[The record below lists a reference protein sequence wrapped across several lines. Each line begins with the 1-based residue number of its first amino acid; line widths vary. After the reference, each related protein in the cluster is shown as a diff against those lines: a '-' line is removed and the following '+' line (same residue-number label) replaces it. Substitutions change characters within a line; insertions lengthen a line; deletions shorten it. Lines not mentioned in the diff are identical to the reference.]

1 MLNNQAGIDNMKRE
15 NDIVHNLRDIYG
27 YGYTKVFNDVTDSV
41 ARMHISKAQMDII
54 KYIYL
59 KGHATPSA
67 LAAEM
72 NVQRSAVTH
81 TIKKLEK
88 KNLVTVKQ
96 NELTNDR
103 RSKLI
108 YMTREAEELL
118 EEFMDNILKK
128 ISEDVGELS
137 REESRTL
144 HDATLTIL
152 KYIPGGIDDE
162 THS

>member
-1 MLNNQAGIDNMKRE
+1 MKRK

-27 YGYTKVFNDVTDSV
+27 YGYTKVFSDVTDSV
-41 ARMHISKAQMDII
+41 ARMHISKTQMDII

-67 LAAEM
+67 LALEL
-72 NVQRSAVTH
+72 NVQRSAITH
-81 TIKKLEK
+81 TVKKLER

-103 RSKLI
+103 RSKLV
-108 YMTREAEELL
+108 YMTQEAEELL
-118 EEFMDNILKK
+118 EEFMDNILEK
-128 ISEDVGELS
+128 IREDVGELS
-137 REESRTL
+137 QEEERTL

-152 KYIPGGIDDE
+152 KYIPGGIHDE
-162 THS
+162 TYS

>member
-1 MLNNQAGIDNMKRE
+1 MKRE

-81 TIKKLEK
+81 TIKKLEQK
-88 KNLVTVKQ
+88 DLVTVKQ

-108 YMTREAEELL
+108 YMTQEAEELL

>member
-67 LAAEM
+67 LASEM

-81 TIKKLEK
+81 TIKKLEQK
-88 KNLVTVKQ
+88 DLVTVKQ